1 MVTIEPASE
10 SLKRLGERLRAARLA
25 RNERMGLFADRIGVS
40 IPTLRAMERGAET
53 IQIGF
58 WAKALW
64 ALDQLQHLDA
74 VLKPSSSLLER
85 ARAQERGKP
94 QRQRASRKRA

>member
-1 MVTIEPASE
+1 M
-10 SLKRLGERLRAARLA
+10 R
-25 RNERMGLFADRIGVS
+25 LFADRIGVS

-74 VLKPSSSLLER
+74 LLKPSGSLLDR
-85 ARAQERGKP
+85 ARAEKRSKP
-94 QRQRASRKRA
+94 QRQRASRKRS